1 MEGDPKIKRELRA
14 GRSNSGADWESRIN
28 SRRTTP
34 RVHLK
39 NCVCPHMSGVNSGC
53 ECTLFVWLA
62 IDTEFLVVRMAG
74 WLRTIHKRE
83 RTRRLGDLFVVVP
96 AGMSRDG
103 PNLGRRL
110 YVRIDNWLGD
120 RWRREK
126 RIHLSEKKKKKEKK
140 RRASQEM
147 ARDPDVW
154 AGPVFWRN
162 TMHPD
167 DGWMPAFCSTR
178 KTPSGV

>member
-83 RTRRLGDLFVVVP
+83 RERERENSSSRWPVCCCSCRNVQGWTQSGPPLVRPYRQLARRQMKERKENPLEREEEEKRKEETRIARDGERSWC
-96 AGMSRDG
+96 MSRSS
-103 PNLGRRL
+103 LL
-110 YVRIDNWLGD
+110 
-120 RWRREK
+120 
-126 RIHLSEKKKKKEKK
+126 
-140 RRASQEM
+140 
-147 ARDPDVW
+147 
-154 AGPVFWRN
+154 
-162 TMHPD
+162 T
-167 DGWMPAFCSTR
+167 
-178 KTPSGV
+178 